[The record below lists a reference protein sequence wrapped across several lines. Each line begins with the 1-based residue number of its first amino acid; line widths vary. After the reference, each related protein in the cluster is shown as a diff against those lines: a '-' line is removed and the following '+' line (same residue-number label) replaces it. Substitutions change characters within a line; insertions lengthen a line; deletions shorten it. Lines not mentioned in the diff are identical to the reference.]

1 MAYQRILATGVMLG
15 VLAACTEEA
24 AQNDGTTA
32 PTEVD
37 VVEQIAKV
45 VDESKDSAA
54 VDIEKL
60 HIVEKYCIE
69 YEHTGA
75 MQTGTSKECLR
86 NWGLEQARW
95 ENTTMKVAGFSQS
108 QNQRSITKGKSIVNF
123 DPQTLQGTKMDNP
136 YYDAMAG
143 AAQEKGPKE
152 FADQMIS
159 AMGFSATD
167 QTKEIAEENCKVYSG
182 QMGSMCMTEDGLTLE
197 TNIAG
202 MVKTATKVDRSS
214 GGADADYVIPEGVT
228 FTEVPDLGKL
238 LQGQMPQQ

>member
-1 MAYQRILATGVMLG
+1 MMYHRILAAGAMLG

-24 AQNDGTTA
+24 AQSDDTVPPA
-32 PTEVD
+32 SVD

-45 VDESKDSAA
+45 VDENKDSGS

-95 ENTTMKVAGFSQS
+95 ENTTMKVAGFSQT
-108 QNQRSITKGKSIVNF
+108 QTQRSIVKGKSVVNF
-123 DPQTLQGTKMDNP
+123 DPQTLKGTKMDNP
-136 YYDAMAG
+136 YYDAMAE
-143 AAQEKGPKE
+143 AAQKKGPKE

-159 AMGFSATD
+159 AMGFSPTD
-167 QTKEIAEENCKVYSG
+167 QTKEIAGETCNMYSG
-182 QMGSMCMTEDGLTLE
+182 QMGAMCMTEDGLTLE

-214 GGADADYVIPEGVT
+214 GGADSDYVVPEGVT
-228 FTEVPDLGKL
+228 FTEVPNLGNL
-238 LQGQMPQQ
+238 LQGKIPQQ